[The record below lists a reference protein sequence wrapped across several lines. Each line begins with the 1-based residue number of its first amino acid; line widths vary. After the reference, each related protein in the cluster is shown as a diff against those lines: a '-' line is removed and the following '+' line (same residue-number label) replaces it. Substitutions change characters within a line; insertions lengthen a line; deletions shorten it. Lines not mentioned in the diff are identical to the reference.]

1 MILYFADRQ
10 LQILG
15 KASSNLRKGVNI
27 VSDNKVE
34 DVETGVASFEA
45 TFSYVKSNRKQVEAW
60 VRSGNYILRKSGAE
74 NEFYTIIESECD
86 TQKQEV
92 YVYAE
97 DAGLDLLN
105 EVVGAYEADKAYPIE
120 YYVNKFSYD
129 SGFVI
134 GVNEIKDLSRKLKW
148 EGEATATERLASVAT
163 QFDNAEISYSF
174 EIKRLKV
181 TKKII
186 NIHRKRGVDTGA
198 QLRKGKE
205 VEQIVVKQSIA
216 ELATALLVTG
226 GTPEN
231 SEAPIT
237 LKGYEYDDG
246 DFYVSGDKLCSRK
259 ALEKWS
265 RYVWKD
271 EPNQI
276 LGDVGHIVKTYSYD
290 TTSQEELCNR
300 AISKLKSICEIEVN
314 YEADI
319 VELPDNVR
327 IGDRINIIDDD
338 VGLYLNTRILK
349 LETSE
354 SDGKKVATLGEYL
367 LKESGISK
375 KVEELAE
382 QFKEMAD
389 SRVFYTWIAYAD
401 DEKGNGISLL
411 PDGKRYMGIA
421 ENKLKEEVDISDP
434 SIFKWSLIKG
444 ADGGGYTVVL
454 ENDTFTFKGDTDSV
468 DGTQTIQCK
477 VQAMYG
483 DTVVACTLGEIKPPD
498 GMTIVS
504 DEASPSPTL
513 TVTATDELTKGGSVT
528 IPVIIRK
535 TTILKAFNYS
545 ISFKG
550 LNGQSVDRIT
560 LEYYISTS
568 KTELIG
574 GSWSDVYPTWVKGT
588 YLWLRQKTVYKDP
601 VKTEYSEPYVDPSW
615 ETATDVENDLEQN
628 YYDRTEIDANLKF
641 YGDRIE
647 STVERVGI
655 IEDDMTGAEQ
665 RVTIA
670 ESTIKQLSD
679 MISHLVVDE
688 NGSSLMTQTPDGW
701 RFDMS
706 KINSTINNATNELN
720 KLSGTLAE
728 VDKTIENTNS
738 LVNDLSKKTA
748 YITIAVDE
756 SGAPCIELGKSDN
769 EFKLRIT
776 NTSVDFIE
784 GSSKVAY
791 INNKTL
797 YIERAIIKGSLQI
810 GDVDGFIL
818 EKAENGNLALF

>member
-1 MILYFADRQ
+1 MILYFADRRMN
-10 LQILG
+10 ILG
-15 KASSNLRKGVNI
+15 KASSHLRKGVK
-27 VSDNKVE
+27 VLSDNKTE
-34 DVETGVASFEA
+34 DVESGVASFEA
-45 TFSYVKSNRKQVEAW
+45 TFSYTRENRKEVESWAK
-60 VRSGNYILRKSGAE
+60 SGNYILRKSGSE
-74 NEFYTIIESECD
+74 NEFYTIIESESD
-86 TQKQEV
+86 TENQEV
-92 YVYAE
+92 IVYAE

-105 EVVGAYEADKAYPIE
+105 EVVGPYEADKAYPIDH
-120 YYVNKFSYD
+120 YINKFSYD

-186 NIHRKRGVDTGA
+186 NIHRKRGVDTDI

-205 VEQIVVKQSIA
+205 IENIVVKQSIA
-216 ELATALLVTG
+216 ELATSLLVTG

-231 SEAPIT
+231 SEVPIT
-237 LKGYEYDDG
+237 LKGYKYDDG
-246 DFYVSGDKLCSRK
+246 DFHVSGDRLNSRK

-271 EPNQI
+271 EPNQV
-276 LGDVGHIVKTYSYD
+276 LGCGGHIIKNYSYD
-290 TTSQEELCNR
+290 TLSQSELCKR
-300 AISKLKSICEIEVN
+300 AITKLKSICDVEVN

-319 VELPDNVR
+319 IELPDNVR
-327 IGDRINIIDDD
+327 VGDRINIIDDD

-354 SDGKKVATLGEYL
+354 SDETKVATLGENL

-375 KVEELAE
+375 KVEDLAE
-382 QFKEMAD
+382 QFKELAD
-389 SRVFYTWIAYAD
+389 SRVFYTWIVYAD

-421 ENKLKEEVDISDP
+421 ENKLTENPDISDP
-434 SIFKWSLIKG
+434 TIFKWSLIKG

-454 ENDTFTFKGDTDSV
+454 ENDNFTFKGDTDSV
-468 DGTQTIQCK
+468 EGTQTIKCK

-483 DTVVACTLGEIKPPD
+483 DTVVACTLGEIKPPN

-504 DEASPSPTL
+504 DNASPSPTL
-513 TVTATDELTKGGSVT
+513 TVTVTDALTKGGSVT

-535 TTILKAFNYS
+535 TTVLKAFNYS

-550 LNGQSVDRIT
+550 LNGQSVDKIT
-560 LEYYISTS
+560 LEYYVSTS
-568 KTELIG
+568 KTELVD
-574 GSWSDVYPTWVKGT
+574 GSWSDIYPTWVRGT
-588 YLWLRQKTVYKDP
+588 YLWLRQKTVYKNP
-601 VKTEYSEPYVDPSW
+601 PKTEYSEPYVDPSW
-615 ETATDVENDLEQN
+615 ETATDVEENLEQN
-628 YYDRTEIDANLKF
+628 YYDRTEIDKELTF

-647 STVERVGI
+647 STVDRVGI
-655 IEDDMTGAEQ
+655 IEDDITGNEQ

-670 ESTIKQLSD
+670 ESTIKQLAD
-679 MISHLVVDE
+679 MIAHLIVDE
-688 NGSSLMTQTPDGW
+688 KGSSMMTQTPDGW
-701 RFDMS
+701 RYDMS
-706 KINSTINNATNELN
+706 KIMNAVNNAAGELN
-720 KLSGTLAE
+720 KLAGSVEE
-728 VDKTIENTNS
+728 VDKAIKNTNS
-738 LVNDLSKKTA
+738 LVNDVAKKTA
-748 YITIAVDE
+748 YITMTMDE
-756 SGAPCIELGKSDN
+756 TGAPCIELGKEDN
-769 EFKLRIT
+769 DFKLRIT

-810 GDVDGFIL
+810 GEIDGFIF
-818 EKAENGNLALF
+818 EKTGTGNLAIF

>member
-1 MILYFADRQ
+1 MILYFADRRMN
-10 LQILG
+10 ILG
-15 KASSNLRKGVNI
+15 KASSYLRKGVKI
-27 VSDNKVE
+27 LSDNKTE
-34 DVETGVASFEA
+34 DVESGVASFEA
-45 TFSYVKSNRKQVEAW
+45 TFSYTRENRKEVESWAK
-60 VRSGNYILRKSGAE
+60 SGNYILRKSGSE
-74 NEFYTIIESECD
+74 NEFYTIIESESD
-86 TQKQEV
+86 TENQEV
-92 YVYAE
+92 IVYAE

-105 EVVGAYEADKAYPIE
+105 EVVGSYEADKAYPIDH
-120 YYVNKFSYD
+120 YINKFSYD

-186 NIHRKRGVDTGA
+186 NIHRKRGVDTDI

-205 VEQIVVKQSIA
+205 IENIVVKQSIA
-216 ELATALLVTG
+216 ELATSLLVTG

-231 SEAPIT
+231 SEVPIT
-237 LKGYEYDDG
+237 LKGYKYDDG
-246 DFYVSGDKLCSRK
+246 DFHVSGDRLNSRK

-271 EPNQI
+271 EPNQV
-276 LGDVGHIVKTYSYD
+276 LGCGGHIIKNYSYD
-290 TTSQEELCNR
+290 TLSQSELCKR
-300 AISKLKSICEIEVN
+300 AITKLKSICDVEVN

-319 VELPDNVR
+319 IELPDNVR
-327 IGDRINIIDDD
+327 VGDRINIIDDD

-354 SDGKKVATLGEYL
+354 SDETKVATLGENL

-375 KVEELAE
+375 KVEDLAE
-382 QFKEMAD
+382 QFKELAD
-389 SRVFYTWIAYAD
+389 SRVFYTWIVYAD

-421 ENKLKEEVDISDP
+421 ENKLTENPDISDP
-434 SIFKWSLIKG
+434 TIFKWSLIKG

-454 ENDTFTFKGDTDSV
+454 ENDNFTFKGDTDSV
-468 DGTQTIQCK
+468 EGTQTIKCK

-504 DEASPSPTL
+504 DNASPSPTL
-513 TVTATDELTKGGSVT
+513 TVTVTDALTKGGSVT

-550 LNGQSVDRIT
+550 LNGQSVDKIT
-560 LEYYISTS
+560 LEYYVSAS
-568 KTELIG
+568 KTELVD
-574 GSWSDVYPTWVKGT
+574 GSWSDIYPTWVRGT
-588 YLWLRQKTVYKDP
+588 YLWLRQKTVYKNP
-601 VKTEYSEPYVDPSW
+601 TKTEYSEPYVDPSW
-615 ETATDVENDLEQN
+615 ETATDVEENLEQN
-628 YYDRTEIDANLKF
+628 YYDRTEIDKELKF

-647 STVERVGI
+647 STVDRVGI
-655 IEDDMTGAEQ
+655 IEDDITGNEQ

-670 ESTIKQLSD
+670 ESTTKQLAD
-679 MISHLVVDE
+679 MIAHLIVDE
-688 NGSSLMTQTPDGW
+688 KGSSMMTQTPDGW
-701 RFDMS
+701 RYDMS
-706 KINSTINNATNELN
+706 KIMNAVNNAAGELN
-720 KLSGTLAE
+720 KLAGSVEE
-728 VDKTIENTNS
+728 VDKAIKNTNS
-738 LVNDLSKKTA
+738 LVDDVAKKTA
-748 YITIAVDE
+748 YITMTMDE
-756 SGAPCIELGKSDN
+756 TGAPCIELGKEDN
-769 EFKLRIT
+769 DFKLRIT

-810 GDVDGFIL
+810 GEIDGFIF
-818 EKAENGNLALF
+818 EKTGTGNLAIF

>member
-276 LGDVGHIVKTYSYD
+276 LGED
-290 TTSQEELCNR
+290 R
-300 AISKLKSICEIEVN
+300 KS
-314 YEADI
+314 
-319 VELPDNVR
+319 
-327 IGDRINIIDDD
+327 
-338 VGLYLNTRILK
+338 
-349 LETSE
+349 
-354 SDGKKVATLGEYL
+354 
-367 LKESGISK
+367 
-375 KVEELAE
+375 
-382 QFKEMAD
+382 
-389 SRVFYTWIAYAD
+389 
-401 DEKGNGISLL
+401 
-411 PDGKRYMGIA
+411 
-421 ENKLKEEVDISDP
+421 
-434 SIFKWSLIKG
+434 
-444 ADGGGYTVVL
+444 VV
-454 ENDTFTFKGDTDSV
+454 
-468 DGTQTIQCK
+468 
-477 VQAMYG
+477 
-483 DTVVACTLGEIKPPD
+483 
-498 GMTIVS
+498 
-504 DEASPSPTL
+504 
-513 TVTATDELTKGGSVT
+513 
-528 IPVIIRK
+528 
-535 TTILKAFNYS
+535 
-545 ISFKG
+545 
-550 LNGQSVDRIT
+550 
-560 LEYYISTS
+560 
-568 KTELIG
+568 
-574 GSWSDVYPTWVKGT
+574 
-588 YLWLRQKTVYKDP
+588 
-601 VKTEYSEPYVDPSW
+601 
-615 ETATDVENDLEQN
+615 
-628 YYDRTEIDANLKF
+628 
-641 YGDRIE
+641 
-647 STVERVGI
+647 
-655 IEDDMTGAEQ
+655 
-665 RVTIA
+665 
-670 ESTIKQLSD
+670 
-679 MISHLVVDE
+679 
-688 NGSSLMTQTPDGW
+688 
-701 RFDMS
+701 
-706 KINSTINNATNELN
+706 
-720 KLSGTLAE
+720 
-728 VDKTIENTNS
+728 
-738 LVNDLSKKTA
+738 
-748 YITIAVDE
+748 
-756 SGAPCIELGKSDN
+756 
-769 EFKLRIT
+769 
-776 NTSVDFIE
+776 
-784 GSSKVAY
+784 
-791 INNKTL
+791 
-797 YIERAIIKGSLQI
+797 
-810 GDVDGFIL
+810 
-818 EKAENGNLALF
+818 

>member
-1 MILYFADRQ
+1 MILYFADRRMN
-10 LQILG
+10 ILG
-15 KASSNLRKGVNI
+15 KASSYLRKGVKI
-27 VSDNKVE
+27 LSDNKIE
-34 DVETGVASFEA
+34 DVESGVASFEA
-45 TFSYVKSNRKQVEAW
+45 TFSYTRKNRKEAESW
-60 VRSGNYILRKSGAE
+60 AKSGNYILRKSGSK
-74 NEFYTIIESECD
+74 NEFYTIIESESD
-86 TQKQEV
+86 TENQEV
-92 YVYAE
+92 IVYAE

-105 EVVGAYEADKAYPIE
+105 EVVGPYEADKAYPIDH
-120 YYVNKFSYD
+120 YINKFSYD

-186 NIHRKRGVDTGA
+186 NIHRKRGVDTDI

-205 VEQIVVKQSIA
+205 IENIVVKQSIA
-216 ELATALLVTG
+216 ELATSLLVTG

-231 SEAPIT
+231 SEVPIT
-237 LKGYEYDDG
+237 LKGYKYDDG
-246 DFYVSGDKLCSRK
+246 DFHVSGDRLNSRK

-271 EPNQI
+271 EPNQV
-276 LGDVGHIVKTYSYD
+276 LGCGGHIIKNYSYD
-290 TTSQEELCNR
+290 TLSQSELCKR
-300 AISKLKSICEIEVN
+300 AITKLKSICDVEVN

-319 VELPDNVR
+319 IELPDNVR
-327 IGDRINIIDDD
+327 VGDRINIIDDD
-338 VGLYLNTRILK
+338 IGLYLNTRILK

-354 SDGKKVATLGEYL
+354 SDETKVATLGENL

-375 KVEELAE
+375 KVEDLAE
-382 QFKEMAD
+382 QFKELAD
-389 SRVFYTWIAYAD
+389 SRVFYTWIVYAD

-421 ENKLKEEVDISDP
+421 ENKLTENPDISDP
-434 SIFKWSLIKG
+434 TIFKWSLIKG

-454 ENDTFTFKGDTDSV
+454 ENDNFTFKGDTNSV
-468 DGTQTIQCK
+468 EGTQTIKCK
-477 VQAMYG
+477 AQAMYG

-504 DEASPSPTL
+504 DNASPSPTL
-513 TVTATDELTKGGSVT
+513 TVTVTDALTKGGSVT

-550 LNGQSVDRIT
+550 LNGQSVDKIT
-560 LEYYISTS
+560 LEYYVSTS
-568 KTELIG
+568 KTELVD
-574 GSWSDVYPTWVKGT
+574 GSWSDIYPTWVRGT
-588 YLWLRQKTVYKDP
+588 YLWLRQKTVYKNP
-601 VKTEYSEPYVDPSW
+601 PKTEYSEPYVDPSW
-615 ETATDVENDLEQN
+615 ETATDVEENLEQN
-628 YYDRTEIDANLKF
+628 YYDRTEIDKELTF

-647 STVERVGI
+647 STVDRVGI
-655 IEDDMTGAEQ
+655 IEDDITGNEQ

-670 ESTIKQLSD
+670 ESTIKQLAD
-679 MISHLVVDE
+679 MIAHLIVDE
-688 NGSSLMTQTPDGW
+688 KGSSMMTQTPDGW
-701 RFDMS
+701 RYDMS
-706 KINSTINNATNELN
+706 KIMNAVNNAAGELN
-720 KLSGTLAE
+720 KLAGSVEE
-728 VDKTIENTNS
+728 VDKAIKNTNS
-738 LVNDLSKKTA
+738 LVNDVAKKTA
-748 YITIAVDE
+748 YITMTMDE
-756 SGAPCIELGKSDN
+756 TGAPCIELGKEDN
-769 EFKLRIT
+769 DFKLRIT

-810 GDVDGFIL
+810 GEIDGFIF
-818 EKAENGNLALF
+818 EKTGTGNLAIF

>member
-1 MILYFADRQ
+1 MILYFADRRMN
-10 LQILG
+10 ILG
-15 KASSNLRKGVNI
+15 KASSHLRKGVKI
-27 VSDNKVE
+27 LSDNKTE
-34 DVETGVASFEA
+34 DVESGVASFEA
-45 TFSYVKSNRKQVEAW
+45 TFSYTRQNRKEVESWAK
-60 VRSGNYILRKSGAE
+60 SGNYILRKSGSE
-74 NEFYTIIESECD
+74 NEFYTIIESESD
-86 TQKQEV
+86 TENQEV
-92 YVYAE
+92 IVYAE

-105 EVVGAYEADKAYPIE
+105 EVVGPYEADKAYPIDH
-120 YYVNKFSYD
+120 YINKFSYD

-186 NIHRKRGVDTGA
+186 NIHRKRGVDTDI

-205 VEQIVVKQSIA
+205 IENIVVKQSIA
-216 ELATALLVTG
+216 ELATSLLVTG

-231 SEAPIT
+231 SEVPIT
-237 LKGYEYDDG
+237 LKGYKYDDG
-246 DFYVSGDKLCSRK
+246 DFHVSGDRLNSRK

-271 EPNQI
+271 EPNQV
-276 LGDVGHIVKTYSYD
+276 LGCGGHIIKNYSYD
-290 TTSQEELCNR
+290 TLSQSELCKR
-300 AISKLKSICEIEVN
+300 AITKLKSICDVEVN
-314 YEADI
+314 YEVDI
-319 VELPDNVR
+319 IELPDNVR
-327 IGDRINIIDDD
+327 VGDRINIIDDD

-354 SDGKKVATLGEYL
+354 SDETKVATLGENL

-375 KVEELAE
+375 KVEDLAE
-382 QFKEMAD
+382 QFKELAD
-389 SRVFYTWIAYAD
+389 SRVFYTWIVYAD

-421 ENKLKEEVDISDP
+421 ENKLTENPDISDP
-434 SIFKWSLIKG
+434 TIFKWSLIKG

-454 ENDTFTFKGDTDSV
+454 ENDNFTFKGDTDSV
-468 DGTQTIQCK
+468 EGTQTIKCK

-483 DTVVACTLGEIKPPD
+483 DTVVACTLGEIKPPN

-504 DEASPSPTL
+504 DNASPSPTL
-513 TVTATDELTKGGSVT
+513 TVTVTDALTKGGSVT

-550 LNGQSVDRIT
+550 LNGQSVEKIT
-560 LEYYISTS
+560 LQYYVSTS
-568 KTELIG
+568 KTELVDG
-574 GSWSDVYPTWVKGT
+574 AWSDAYPTWVRGT
-588 YLWLRQKTVYKDP
+588 YLWLRQKTVYKNP
-601 VKTEYSEPYVDPSW
+601 PKTEYSEPYVDPSW
-615 ETATDVENDLEQN
+615 ETATDVEENLEQN
-628 YYDRTEIDANLKF
+628 YYDRTEIDKELTF

-647 STVERVGI
+647 STVDRVGI
-655 IEDDMTGAEQ
+655 IEDDITGNEQ

-670 ESTIKQLSD
+670 ESTIKQLAD
-679 MISHLVVDE
+679 MIAHLIVDE
-688 NGSSLMTQTPDGW
+688 KGASMMTQTPDGW
-701 RFDMS
+701 RYDMS
-706 KINSTINNATNELN
+706 KIMNAVNNAASELN
-720 KLSGTLAE
+720 KLAGSVEE
-728 VDKTIENTNS
+728 VDKAINNTNS
-738 LVNDLSKKTA
+738 LVNDVAKKTA
-748 YITIAVDE
+748 YITMTMDE
-756 SGAPCIELGKSDN
+756 TGAPCIELGKEDN
-769 EFKLRIT
+769 DFKLRIT

-810 GDVDGFIL
+810 GEVDGFIF
-818 EKAENGNLALF
+818 EKTGTGNLAIF